1 MRKLFIIAM
10 SIGLAACTGRMPQK
24 IMYPHYLYRGSS
36 TQELVSIERTD
47 TATILSFKSFFIPG
61 WWIRVAPES
70 YLTDGKNRYALTG
83 TEGITPGEELTMDEK
98 GQAEYALFFEPIPG
112 ELSDISYL
120 EGDSERSFKFYHID
134 LSGKAK
140 KQLSCPDKFP
150 DSLPEMGLKSGTSTI
165 EINLPGSLEG
175 LPEVVVSV
183 ELVSFFPSE
192 AKMYSVPLG
201 EDGTGRVSFEQDGPV
216 VATVLF
222 SMESGTGFGAGPFQI
237 EPGETVQV
245 TIDGSGRSTT
255 IQLFDLKETTPPT
268 VTFTGGK
275 CAAVNNRIA
284 QPMCYLDGYNL
295 YPALAANPEGLTTG
309 SGLAARVREWYEERI
324 SSIEADKTMP
334 KAWKEYM
341 RIYLAGQVLQIMNMV
356 VKDPEYSFSDD
367 DIAFM
372 KEMNLNDSV
381 MLYLGRDGILSP
393 ELSSRLFPD
402 GKGLQAEYGRAQL
415 IAQNIQLGA
424 MPGEEDWAALDAME
438 HPFFKE
444 RILAMKALYEN
455 ASANLPA
462 SVKDV
467 PDVADEKVLDA
478 ILERY
483 RGKAVLVDFWATWC
497 GPCRSAH
504 VVLEPLKDSR
514 LRDVTF
520 VYLTSPSSP
529 LPTWQEM
536 IPDIRGDH
544 YYLSKEQ
551 WNFIM
556 EKLGIEGIP
565 TYLVVGK
572 NGKVLK
578 QVTGFQQDE
587 VLEALETAIH

>member
-1 MRKLFIIAM
+1 
-10 SIGLAACTGRMPQK
+10 
-24 IMYPHYLYRGSS
+24 
-36 TQELVSIERTD
+36 
-47 TATILSFKSFFIPG
+47 
-61 WWIRVAPES
+61 
-70 YLTDGKNRYALTG
+70 
-83 TEGITPGEELTMDEK
+83 
-98 GQAEYALFFEPIPG
+98 
-112 ELSDISYL
+112 
-120 EGDSERSFKFYHID
+120 
-134 LSGKAK
+134 
-140 KQLSCPDKFP
+140 
-150 DSLPEMGLKSGTSTI
+150 
-165 EINLPGSLEG
+165 
-175 LPEVVVSV
+175 
-183 ELVSFFPSE
+183 
-192 AKMYSVPLG
+192 
-201 EDGTGRVSFEQDGPV
+201 
-216 VATVLF
+216 
-222 SMESGTGFGAGPFQI
+222 
-237 EPGETVQV
+237 
-245 TIDGSGRSTT
+245 
-255 IQLFDLKETTPPT
+255 
-268 VTFTGGK
+268 
-275 CAAVNNRIA
+275 
-284 QPMCYLDGYNL
+284 
-295 YPALAANPEGLTTG
+295 
-309 SGLAARVREWYEERI
+309 
-324 SSIEADKTMP
+324 
-334 KAWKEYM
+334 
-341 RIYLAGQVLQIMNMV
+341 
-356 VKDPEYSFSDD
+356 
-367 DIAFM
+367 
-372 KEMNLNDSV
+372 
-381 MLYLGRDGILSP
+381 
-393 ELSSRLFPD
+393 
-402 GKGLQAEYGRAQL
+402 
-415 IAQNIQLGA
+415 

-578 QVTGFQQDE
+578 QLTGFQQDE